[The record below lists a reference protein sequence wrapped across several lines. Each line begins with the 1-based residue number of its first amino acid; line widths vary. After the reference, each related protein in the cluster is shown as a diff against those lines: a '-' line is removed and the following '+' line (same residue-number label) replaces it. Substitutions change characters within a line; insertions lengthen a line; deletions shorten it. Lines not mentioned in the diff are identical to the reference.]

1 MYCDLKAAGGLA
13 LYCNTMHIQVMTGG
27 WALGWAWQQ
36 ALGRAGTAQACAGR
50 WCAARARSRRRRHWR
65 GARRACGRRGAA
77 ARGTRAEACEARA
90 ERSGRAGAGG
100 AQTRGRGARG
110 GRLGA
115 PVLTWA
121 CQLGQLGARAPS
133 LVFRP
138 GFRLGDVFESP
149 FEPGS

>member
-13 LYCNTMHIQVMTGG
+13 LYCNTMHSQVMTGG

-36 ALGRAGTAQACAGR
+36 ALGRWRAT
-50 WCAARARSRRRRHWR
+50 RARSRRRRHWR
-65 GARRACGRRGAA
+65 GALGA
-77 ARGTRAEACEARA
+77 
-90 ERSGRAGAGG
+90 GRAGRAAGRARSARGAGG
-100 AQTRGRGARG
+100 GVRG

-115 PVLTWA
+115 PVRTWA
-121 CQLGQLGARAPS
+121 CQLGQLGARAPG

-138 GFRLGDVFESP
+138 GFRLSDFFESP